1 MADAQI
7 RTPTTRTP
15 TEIMTTY
22 LAEVGGKRR
31 YHLIDEIALQDMV
44 DEANQAFGGPAGRAG
59 LVAHVKGFHKNI
71 TQTTSEAHNIVGG
84 KDQVMAHWSFT
95 GRHTGPWL
103 GRAPT
108 GQMISAN
115 VFSFF
120 TLKGG
125 LISRY
130 RLWMCAEMDEVLIFD
145 SSRALA
151 AAKG

>member
-7 RTPTTRTP
+7 RTPTETM
-15 TEIMTTY
+15 ITY
-22 LAEVGGKRR
+22 LAEVGGERR
-31 YHLIDEIALQDMV
+31 YHLIDEIAREDMV

-71 TQTTSEAHNIVGG
+71 TETTSDVHGIVGG
-84 KDQVMAHWSFT
+84 DDQVMAQWSFT

-108 GQMISAN
+108 GQLISAN

-120 TLKGG
+120 TLQDG

-130 RLWMCAEMDEVLIFD
+130 RLWMCAEMDEVVIFD
-145 SSRALA
+145 SSKALA
-151 AAKG
+151 SAKS